1 MKPGDL
7 VIVELP
13 ESLAEIP
20 TYRTWN
26 GCLALVLSE
35 YPPAARKSWN
45 ILVNGEMK
53 CLNEIYLQRISES
66 R

>member
-20 TYRTWN
+20 TYRAWN

-35 YPPAARKSWN
+35 YLPTVRRSWN

-53 CLNEIYLQRISES
+53 CLNEIYLRRIDETW
-66 R
+66 

>member
-20 TYRTWN
+20 TYRSWN
-26 GCLALVLSE
+26 SCTALILSE
-35 YPPAARKSWN
+35 YFPTVHRSWN
-45 ILVNGEMK
+45 ILVNGETK
-53 CLNEIYLQRISES
+53 SVNEIYLRRIDET